1 MKKITLANKEVNKE
15 ITERIESYL
24 KKDISKKELLEN
36 FSKYSWE
43 YQIIK
48 DELRSTT
55 TAALDNGGKYE
66 EKIQYNFYKNE
77 GNFIQEKTEFEI
89 HLGWVTKTKN
99 VTEEEYRKTI
109 ETLKNDNY
117 RVLFEIA

>member
-1 MKKITLANKEVNKE
+1 MKKITLANKKVNKE
-15 ITERIESYL
+15 IAEKIESYL
-24 KKDISKKELLEN
+24 RRNITKKELLEN
-36 FSKYSWE
+36 FSEYSWE

-48 DELRSTT
+48 DELKSTT
-55 TAALDNGGKYE
+55 IAAFDNGGKHE

-89 HLGWVTKTKN
+89 CLGWVTKTKN

>member
-15 ITERIESYL
+15 ITRKIETYF
-24 KKDISKKELLEN
+24 KREITKKELLEI
-36 FSKYSWE
+36 FSEYSWE

-48 DELRSTT
+48 DELKSTT
-55 TAALDNGGKYE
+55 IAAFDNGGKCQ
-66 EKIQYNFYKNE
+66 EKIQYKFYKNE

-89 HLGWVTKTKN
+89 YLGWVTKTKN